1 MLPWTEESSLV
12 PQLTP
17 SSYLI
22 LLSRQGKV
30 VRLTDTPKL
39 PKLAANP
46 LAETCQVVHN
56 TVTEGE
62 GKDN

>member
-1 MLPWTEESSLV
+1 VAP
-12 PQLTP
+12 LTP
-17 SSYLI
+17 GSYLI

-62 GKDN
+62 GKDH